1 MAASRRGRRE
11 CCWGWGGANETE
23 GEGMTKGTP
32 GQEERAWFCPVPSPG
47 LLLLSLMWFFQSEG
61 SWEVGP

>member
-1 MAASRRGRRE
+1 
-11 CCWGWGGANETE
+11 
-23 GEGMTKGTP
+23 MTKGTP

-47 LLLLSLMWFFQSEG
+47 LLSLSLMWFFQSEG